1 MDSGRLVA
9 SHPATIRTVDEFDLA
24 GQTYGDSASCRAG
37 VLLVGAMG
45 VDQQYYRAFA
55 EWLATQGFFVATF
68 DYRGM
73 GDSRPMRYRTSLR
86 GFDAD
91 VTTWATRDVPAA
103 VDFVADR
110 IGSKPLLWLGH
121 SLGGQIL
128 GLVPNRDR
136 VTAMV
141 TIATGSGYWLQ
152 NAWRLRMLA
161 WWLWFVIAPIATK
174 MAGYFP
180 GRRLRKVGDLPAG
193 VMRQWRAWCLN
204 SEYCIGVLGPS
215 TREQYARVTTP
226 ILSLSFTD
234 DEFMSRLNIESMHGF
249 YAAAPREMRRI
260 APGDIGMRR
269 IGHFGFFRRSYA
281 ESLWPQAAAWLGRF
295 AH

>member
-1 MDSGRLVA
+1 MDAARLA
-9 SHPATIRTVDEFDLA
+9 SRPATITTIDGFDLA
-24 GQTYGDSASCRAG
+24 GQAFGDAASCRAG

-45 VDQQYYRAFA
+45 VDQQYYSAFA
-55 EWLATQGFFVATF
+55 DWLAGQGFFVVTF

-73 GDSRPMRYRTSLR
+73 GDSRPLRFRESLR

-91 VTTWATRDVPAA
+91 VSIWATRDVPAA
-103 VDFVADR
+103 LEFLAER

-141 TIATGSGYWLQ
+141 TVATGSGYWVQ
-152 NAWRLRMLA
+152 NAWRLRLLA
-161 WWLWFVIAPIATK
+161 WWLWFVVAPVATRL
-174 MAGYFP
+174 AGYFP
-180 GRRLRKVGDLPAG
+180 GRRLKKVGDLPAG
-193 VMRQWRAWCLN
+193 VMQQWRAWCLN
-204 SEYCIGVLGPS
+204 RDYCVGVLGPGM
-215 TREQYARVTTP
+215 RAQYARITTP

-234 DEFMSRLNIESMHGF
+234 DEFMSRINTESMHGF

-260 APGDIGMRR
+260 APRDIGARS
-269 IGHFGFFRRSYA
+269 IGHFGFFRRRHA
-281 ESLWPQAAAWLGRF
+281 ERLWPQAAAWLGRF

>member
-1 MDSGRLVA
+1 MDTAPAVFR
-9 SHPATIRTVDEFDLA
+9 PATITTADDFDLA
-24 GQTYGDSASCRAG
+24 ARTYGDATQCRAG

-45 VDQQYYRAFA
+45 VDQNYYSAFA
-55 EWLATQGFFVATF
+55 AWLATQGFYVVSF

-73 GDSRPMRYRTSLR
+73 GDSRPLRYRGSLR

-91 VTTWATRDVPAA
+91 VTTWATCDVPAA
-103 VDFVADR
+103 VDFVAER

-128 GLVPNRDR
+128 GQVPNRDR

-141 TIATGSGYWLQ
+141 TIATGSGYWIQ
-152 NAWRLRMLA
+152 NAWRLRLFA
-161 WWLWFVIAPIATK
+161 WWLWYVIAPLAIHL
-174 MAGYFP
+174 AGYFP

-193 VMRQWRAWCLN
+193 VMQQWRAWCLDRD
-204 SEYCIGVLGPS
+204 YCIGVLGPAM
-215 TREQYARVTTP
+215 RDQYAQVTTP

-234 DEFMSRLNIESMHGF
+234 DEFMSRMNTESMHGF
-249 YAAAPREMRRI
+249 YAGAPREMRRI
-260 APGDIGMRR
+260 APHDIGVRH
-269 IGHFGFFRRSYA
+269 IGHFGFFRRRYA
-281 ESLWPQAAAWLGRF
+281 DHLWPQAASWLRRF